1 MSAHASATGGPL
13 LEIRGLRISSP
24 SAPLVRGI
32 DLAVHRGESVGI
44 VGESGSGKS
53 LTCRSALGIVPD
65 PLRVSADR
73 LAFDGQ
79 DLLTLSE
86 RRWRSVRGSR
96 ISAVFQDPASYLN
109 PSLTVGR
116 QLAEVLRIKLGRRRG
131 AARREAVALLDGL
144 GLRDP
149 ARVATRYPHE
159 LSGGMLQRVL
169 IALAIAEEP
178 DLLIADEPTTAL
190 DATVQAE
197 VLDVIADLRRERGL
211 ALLFVSHDLAVV
223 AQVCERVLVMRHGV
237 VVEEGRTA
245 DVLAAPRHPYTRALL
260 DAHHEYGLD
269 RLRAHVPSAGE
280 VVHV

>member
-1 MSAHASATGGPL
+1 MTTSSPL
-13 LEIRGLRISSP
+13 LDIAGLRISS
-24 SAPLVRGI
+24 SAAALVRGV
-32 DLAVHRGESVGI
+32 DLSVRRDESVGI

-53 LTCRSALGIVPD
+53 LTCRAALGIVPD
-65 PLRVSADR
+65 ALHVSADR
-73 LAFDGQ
+73 LVFDGR
-79 DLLTLSE
+79 DLTSLTE
-86 RRWRSVRGSR
+86 RQWRDVRGSR

-116 QLAEVLRIKLGRRRG
+116 QVAEVLRIKLGRSRR
-131 AARREAVALLDGL
+131 AARREAVDLLDSL

-169 IALAIAEEP
+169 IALAIAEQP

-197 VLDVIADLRRERGL
+197 VLDVLADLRRDRGL
-211 ALLFVSHDLAVV
+211 TLLFVSHDLAVV
-223 AQVCERVLVMRHGV
+223 AQVCERIVVMRHGL
-237 VVEEGRTA
+237 VVEQGRTA
-245 DVLAAPRHPYTRALL
+245 DVLAAPSHPYTRSLL
-260 DAHHEYGLD
+260 DAHREYGLD
-269 RLRAHVPSAGE
+269 RLRAPE

>member
-1 MSAHASATGGPL
+1 MNEPAPL
-13 LEIRGLRISSP
+13 LEIAGLRVSSS
-24 SAPLVRGI
+24 SAALVRGV
-32 DLAVHRGESVGI
+32 DLSVHRGESVGI

-53 LTCRSALGIVPD
+53 LTCRAALGIVPSA
-65 PLRVSADR
+65 LHVSADR
-73 LAFDGQ
+73 LVFDGQ
-79 DLLTLSE
+79 DLATLGE
-86 RRWRSVRGSR
+86 RQWRSVRGSR

-116 QLAEVLRIKLGRRRG
+116 QLAEVLRVKLGRRRA
-131 AARREAVALLDGL
+131 AARRDVVDLLDSL

-169 IALAIAEEP
+169 IALAIVERP

-197 VLDVIADLRRERGL
+197 VLDVLADLRRAHGL

-223 AQVCERVLVMRHGV
+223 AQVCERIVVMRHGL

-245 DVLAAPRHPYTRALL
+245 DVLAAPSHPYTRSLL
-260 DAHHEYGLD
+260 EAHREYGLD
-269 RLRAHVPSAGE
+269 RLRVPE